1 MEIDRILLNSYQNI
15 MRSDHASPH
24 HPSAAASL
32 GRAKAKRALVL
43 AREIVEDIE
52 SNARGPGDRL
62 LHEDAMLARYD
73 VARATLREAL
83 RFLELQGV
91 IHLTKGR
98 GGGPV
103 VARPQTADF
112 ASSMALVL
120 QFMDTDL
127 RALLELRE
135 AVAPMVAARAAE
147 MATVADLAALED
159 CLAQLERERDGPGF
173 EETNRRFHDL
183 LGWASGN
190 PTFGLL
196 ISALH
201 LLTRSMSVGLGYS
214 AQERDTQLR
223 CLGRVLHAV
232 RMRDVAGARR
242 QMDRLIAGSTQYLA
256 ERSPELLAQKVRW
269 GNANRET

>member
-1 MEIDRILLNSYQNI
+1 M
-15 MRSDHASPH
+15 
-24 HPSAAASL
+24 SL
-32 GRAKAKRALVL
+32 TVSNEFTESVARTKRALAL
-43 AREIVEDIE
+43 AHEIVREIGENE
-52 SNARGPGDRL
+52 RGPGDRL
-62 LHEDAMLARYD
+62 PREDEMVARYD

-91 IHLTKGR
+91 IHLQLGR

-112 ASSMALVL
+112 ASTMALVL

-135 AVAPMVAARAAE
+135 AIAPAVAERAARN
-147 MATVADLAALED
+147 ATAADLAALEN
-159 CLAQLERERDGPGF
+159 CLSQLERESAALEF

-196 ISALH
+196 TSALH
-201 LLTRSMSVGLGYS
+201 LLTRNMSESLGYS
-214 AQERDTQLR
+214 AQERETQLR
-223 CLGRVLHAV
+223 CLTRVLQAV
-232 RMRDVAGARR
+232 RLRDPAAARR
-242 QMDRLIAGSTQYLA
+242 QMERLTVGSSDYLA
-256 ERSPELLAQKVRW
+256 ARSPVVIAQKVRW
-269 GNANRET
+269 ADARRT